1 MPRDV
6 FRLAYSTRMS
16 AEDKETG
23 ELMLYGEIV
32 QDYGKYYKENYP
44 DDKCASDLDKA
55 VKELKN
61 NGAKKLNLRINS
73 PGGIVTE
80 AVAMRA
86 ILTGANFESIHI
98 RIEGLCASAA
108 TILAS
113 IPGAE
118 TEITPGSEYMIHN
131 PWTIAWGNAND
142 MQREVDHLRQLE
154 ATARGFYTQK
164 SGQTDEQIKEW
175 MDAETWFTA
184 EDAVKYGFCDKLA
197 EEQANAEPAAA
208 CVTRREMAAMKG
220 LYRAVP
226 EAIREMAD
234 DGKTDVSNDAPV
246 AGVPTENTHHEED
259 TETMEIKDLN
269 VDQLRAENPG
279 LLDNIR
285 QEAMT
290 AERQRCEDIDAITP
304 PMAEY
309 RAMAEA
315 AKRDGTSVTDYQKQI
330 VQAMKQKGTDFLK
343 NRQQETAPAGQVPGS
358 AAGSGKTEEQEI
370 QNIAKDIA
378 AYAKAYAGN
387 NDGGM
392 Y

>member
-6 FRLAYSTRMS
+6 FRLACRAQMS

-32 QDYGKYYKENYP
+32 QDYGKYYKENHP

-73 PGGIVTE
+73 PGGIVNE

-108 TILAS
+108 TLIAS

-118 TEITPGSEYMIHN
+118 AEITPGSEYMIHN
-131 PWTIAWGNAND
+131 PWMFVWGNADD
-142 MQREVDHLRQLE
+142 MQREIDHLRQLE
-154 ATARGFYTQK
+154 ATARGFYAQK

-220 LYRAVP
+220 LYKTVP
-226 EAIREMAD
+226 EAILEMAD
-234 DGKTDVSNDAPV
+234 DGKTNVSNDAPV
-246 AGVPTENTHHEED
+246 AGVPTENTNHEED
-259 TETMEIKDLN
+259 ETMDIKDLN
-269 VDQLRAENPG
+269 VEQLRSENPG
-279 LLDNIR
+279 LLESIR
-285 QEAMT
+285 QEAM
-290 AERQRCEDIDAITP
+290 ADERQRCEDITALTMP
-304 PMAEY
+304 GYEEM
-309 RAMAEA
+309 A
-315 AKRDGTSVTDYQKQI
+315 AKAKADGTSAIDFQRQV
-330 VQAMKQKGTDFLK
+330 VQAQRKKGRDFLN
-343 NRQQETAPAGQVPGS
+343 NRKEETGPSANVGGGDPGMVDRTDEDELK
-358 AAGSGKTEEQEI
+358 AYIKEM
-370 QNIAKDIA
+370 N
-378 AYAKAYAGN
+378 AYAAQAKASDN
-387 NDGGM
+387 GM

>member
-6 FRLAYSTRMS
+6 FRIACRAQMS

-86 ILTGANFESIHI
+86 ILTGANFESIRI

-154 ATARGFYTQK
+154 ATARGFYVQK
-164 SGQTDEQIKEW
+164 SGQADEQIKEW

-197 EEQANAEPAAA
+197 EEQTNAEPAAA

-226 EAIREMAD
+226 EAIREMVD
-234 DGKTDVSNDAPV
+234 DGKNNVSNDAPV
-246 AGVPTENTHHEED
+246 AGAPTENTHHEED
-259 TETMEIKDLN
+259 TETMDIKDLN

-290 AERQRCEDIDAITP
+290 AERKRCADIDDLTAP
-304 PMAEY
+304 GYDEM
-309 RAMAEA
+309 A
-315 AKRDGTSVTDYQKQI
+315 AKAKKDGTSAIEFHKQM
-330 VQAMKQKGTDFLK
+330 VRAMKQKGTDYLK
-343 NRQQETAPAGQVPGS
+343 SRKEETAAAAKVEGGDPGM
-358 AAGSGKTEEQEI
+358 ADKTSEDELKAYVKEM
-370 QNIAKDIA
+370 N
-378 AYAKAYAGN
+378 AYAAQIKAD
-387 NDGGM
+387 DGSM
-392 Y
+392 F